1 MFSAGA
7 TVCWFAKGNQQ
18 GKGLVI
24 RQGRGLVNLL
34 TFRRVMHFFF
44 FFLVAKYLAE
54 YLSHRSDIIDEQMN
68 VCMRDKCHWT

>member
-7 TVCWFAKGNQQ
+7 TACGFAKENQH

-34 TFRRVMHFFF
+34 TFRRVMLFF